1 MRLQVEWKTVDPDQL
16 ASKKPADLDLHC
28 FQNRLYPGSAWLGL
42 IHVYIYY
49 TKAKYDCKNV
59 QL

>member
-16 ASKKPADLDLHC
+16 ASKNLDLHC

-49 TKAKYDCKNV
+49 TKAKCDCKNV